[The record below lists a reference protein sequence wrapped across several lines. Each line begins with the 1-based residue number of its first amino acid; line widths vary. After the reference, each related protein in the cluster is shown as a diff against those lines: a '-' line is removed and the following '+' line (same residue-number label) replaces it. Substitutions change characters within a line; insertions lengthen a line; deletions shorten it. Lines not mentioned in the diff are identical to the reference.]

1 MFDIMDHVS
10 LQQNGQIAAVQV
22 GRHWLPV
29 DALAVVPDSV
39 GDERASVYVQPSLNG
54 IPLSPRT
61 LDLLCTPI
69 RALMKRYRRRKL
81 EV

>member
-1 MFDIMDHVS
+1 MFNIMDRVS
-10 LQQNGQIAAVQV
+10 LRQNGQIAAVQV

-29 DALAVVPDSV
+29 DAFVVVPDSA
-39 GDERASVYVQPSLNG
+39 GNERASVYVQPSLNG

-61 LDLLCTPI
+61 LDLLRTPI
-69 RALMKRYRRRKL
+69 RALMKRYRRKL